1 MTKDVLETAA
11 RSVRARQRIRP
22 FIYETPLLPSRTIGQ
37 QRSSTAL
44 FKAENLQLTGSF
56 KIRGAASKMTSLP
69 RDQRVITASSGNHG
83 IGAAHAASVIGQNLT
98 VVLPEIVTSAKLER
112 IRSYGVDVILHGAET
127 GLAEQHAQGLAAS
140 EKLAYVSPYND
151 PDIIAGQGTIALE
164 LLEQAER
171 IDNVFVAMGGGGLIS
186 GIGSVLKSFSPHT
199 RVIGVSAANSA
210 ALAASMS
217 AGRVVNTDHLDTLAE
232 AVAGGL
238 DEDSLTLGLSMSVID
253 EVVTCTEAE
262 IAAAMRDL
270 LLGEHMLVEGAAALA
285 LAGFRQVA
293 EKCAGQTNVVLLCGG
308 NVDGTSVLP
317 TLLNQAKI
325 AVKD

>member
-22 FIYETPLLPSRTIGQ
+22 FIYETPLILSRTAGLPSRTAGPQ
-37 QRSSTAL
+37 TSSTVL

-83 IGAAHAASVIGQNLT
+83 IGAAHAASAIGQKLT
-98 VVLPEIVTSAKLER
+98 VVLPEIVKSAKLER
-112 IRSYGVDVILHGAET
+112 IRSYGVDVILHGTET

-140 EKLAYVSPYND
+140 EQLAYVSPYND

-199 RVIGVSAANSA
+199 RVVGVSAANSA
-210 ALAASMS
+210 ALAASMR
-217 AGRVVNTDHLDTLAE
+217 AGRVVETDHLDTLAE

-238 DEDSLTLGLSMSVID
+238 DEDSLTLGLSMTVID

-308 NVDGTSVLP
+308 NVDGASALP
-317 TLLNQAKI
+317 SLLG
-325 AVKD
+325 

>member
-217 AGRVVNTDHLDTLAE
+217 AGRVVDTDHLDTLAE